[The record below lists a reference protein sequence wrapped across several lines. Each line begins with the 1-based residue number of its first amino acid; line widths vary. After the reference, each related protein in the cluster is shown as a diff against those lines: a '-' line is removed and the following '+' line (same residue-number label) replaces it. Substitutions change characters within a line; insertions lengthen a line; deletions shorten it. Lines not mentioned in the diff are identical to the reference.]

1 MDTKY
6 EQFNELTFEAYIKSA
21 IDKSVLKARI
31 KNAARNEKEQ
41 SFSALA
47 DAVLYTLAAEESEP
61 IQDELDCEVFD
72 VHGIKVPVYGQ
83 SLGQALYR
91 LLPQDREII
100 LLHFFLGLN
109 DFKIAKVIHLSRSTV
124 QRRRTAA
131 MNKLRI
137 ILEDTV

>member
-1 MDTKY
+1 MDTRY
-6 EQFNELTFEAYIKSA
+6 EQFNERTFEAYIKSA

-47 DAVLYTLAAEESEP
+47 DAVLYILTAEEAEP
-61 IQDELDCEVFD
+61 MQDELDCEVFN
-72 VHGIKVPVYGQ
+72 VHGIKIPVHGQ
-83 SLGQALYR
+83 SLGQALYH
-91 LLPQDREII
+91 LLPHDREII
-100 LLHFFLGLN
+100 LLHFFLGL
-109 DFKIAKVIHLSRSTV
+109 DDLKIAKVIHSSRSTV

-137 ILEDTV
+137 FLEDSV